1 MIIFLKETIE
11 VKVLRF
17 YPTREDGRYWK
28 VYKLPNTI
36 IGRTVLEALE
46 YIFENLDGSLAF
58 SRVCRRG
65 SCGCCT
71 ANING
76 KTGLTCR
83 VKITGD
89 IAIKPLPRVEII
101 KDLIIQYKNPI
112 RIEKKEE
119 NSLS

>member
-1 MIIFLKETIE
+1 MKIFQKETID

-17 YPTREDGRYWK
+17 DPTRDDGQYWK
-28 VYKLPNTI
+28 VYKLPSTMM
-36 IGRTVLEALE
+36 GRTVLEALE

-89 IAIKPLPRVEII
+89 ITIKPLTRVEII
-101 KDLIIQYKNPI
+101 KDLILKYKNPI
-112 RIEKKEE
+112 RIEKKKDCPI
-119 NSLS
+119 S